1 VYSLGFGFDTSEMD
15 LWWLL
20 CRKKRERAPHGDLW
34 FFEPARRS
42 AEAKH
47 ALLEAY
53 QVKNVS
59 LGFQDPKGEEYQ
71 AFYEAAVKEISRRLR
86 ASVPEEAAAY

>member
-1 VYSLGFGFDTSEMD
+1 MV
-15 LWWLL
+15 
-20 CRKKRERAPHGDLW
+20 APLPEKAGAGPPRGLW

-59 LGFQDPKGEEYQ
+59 LGFQDQRGGVP
-71 AFYEAAVKEISRRLR
+71 AFYEPR
-86 ASVPEEAAAY
+86 